1 MTSNKQDT
9 ATVTRTIITIPRP
22 TTVMVFD
29 LIFRRTHHI
38 HMVFDLIL
46 RQTHHIHGRTHHI
59 HTNGRR
65 LVYHLGKAVLTC
77 RGVGIKGILY
87 RFLVGF
93 FCEKLAS
100 RVVVSQCL

>member
-65 LVYHLGKAVLTC
+65 LVYHLGKAVLNLQGC
-77 RGVGIKGILY
+77 WDQGHPL
-87 RFLVGF
+87 
-93 FCEKLAS
+93 
-100 RVVVSQCL
+100 

>member
-1 MTSNKQDT
+1 
-9 ATVTRTIITIPRP
+9 
-22 TTVMVFD
+22 MVFD

-65 LVYHLGKAVLTC
+65 LVYH
-77 RGVGIKGILY
+77 
-87 RFLVGF
+87 
-93 FCEKLAS
+93 
-100 RVVVSQCL
+100 